1 MAIPSGC
8 YRVKRMTFVWNR
20 AQGYIQHLAALSGS
34 SAFNQLESKVI
45 SNVLKELLA
54 KQKQLTGVILVDAE
68 NKLIYMLK
76 EADAIVDNDNLF
88 MLPISVNRVEPIK
101 NEPKEE
107 QTQIEKE
114 SKVAESKI
122 TGGSK
127 MTEGSKTLAKQ
138 ESSETN
144 GGNGIHPLDCYDEHT
159 VEEVKEQ
166 RVEALLNDIFDKIG
180 TIWLKLM
187 SSDITE
193 TYTNLKQ
200 LMMQWLTTEDLNT
213 GSEQAVLERCVES
226 LYRTGKFD
234 NVQYDRIRHYISIV
248 HVSHEERKTLR
259 MIGDILVCDVLGD
272 RTPDRLKTNMSEEVL
287 EKLNRY
293 VKCM

>member
-45 SNVLKELLA
+45 SNVLKELLD

-76 EADAIVDNDNLF
+76 EADAIIDNDNLF

-107 QTQIEKE
+107 SQ
-114 SKVAESKI
+114 VAKSTE
-122 TGGSK
+122 GSK
-127 MTEGSKTLAKQ
+127 MTSITAKQ
-138 ESSETN
+138 ESP
-144 GGNGIHPLDCYDEHT
+144 GNGIHPLDCYDEHT

-200 LMMQWLTTEDLNT
+200 LMMQWLTAEDLNT

-248 HVSHEERKTLR
+248 PVSHEERKTLR
-259 MIGDILVCDVLGD
+259 MIGDILVCDVLG

>member
-8 YRVKRMTFVWNR
+8 YRVKRMTFVWNS

-54 KQKQLTGVILVDAE
+54 KQKKLTGVILVDAD
-68 NKLIYMLK
+68 NKVIYMLK
-76 EADAIVDNDNLF
+76 EADAMIDHDNLF

-101 NEPKEE
+101 NETKEE

-114 SKVAESKI
+114 CKVAK
-122 TGGSK
+122 SK
-127 MTEGSKTLAKQ
+127 MTEESKMNLITAKQ

-144 GGNGIHPLDCYDEHT
+144 GGNGIHLFDCYDEHT

-180 TIWLKLM
+180 TIWLKVM

-213 GSEQAVLERCVES
+213 GSEEVVLERCVEL
-226 LYRTGKFD
+226 LYRTGEFD

-248 HVSHEERKTLR
+248 PVSHEERKTLR

-272 RTPDRLKTNMSEEVL
+272 RSPDRLKTNMSEEVL